1 MSDLPPNLTIK
12 QWDPDD
18 RPREKLKEK
27 GAQALSVS
35 ELFAIVI
42 GSGSRGESAVELM
55 KRILHQQKNGLTD
68 LQNISLRNL
77 TKFKGVGMV
86 KAIKIKATLEI
97 AKRLQLLRLPNKK

>member
-1 MSDLPPNLTIK
+1 
-12 QWDPDD
+12 
-18 RPREKLKEK
+18 
-27 GAQALSVS
+27 
-35 ELFAIVI
+35 
-42 GSGSRGESAVELM
+42 
-55 KRILHQQKNGLTD
+55 